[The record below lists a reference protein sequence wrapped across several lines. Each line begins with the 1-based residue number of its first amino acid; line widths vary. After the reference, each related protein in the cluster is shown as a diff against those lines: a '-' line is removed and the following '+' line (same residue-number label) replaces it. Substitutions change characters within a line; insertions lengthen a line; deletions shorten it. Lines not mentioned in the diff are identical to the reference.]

1 MQLYIYIQH
10 PELKLTISPPPPPP
24 PPPRHRITETRHY
37 PFLFFLHK
45 DPTGATNGTVEVKTG
60 AKVLIGTVEW
70 TVVAA
75 GTGGS
80 SMDVLRLPPPSP
92 PPLVLFESAPRQE
105 TASAAVWAIL
115 GALNDTHTAQDTAP
129 RLIPPPR
136 PLVLAKPV
144 GLLSNVSYPFLDS
157 FPSTAWMNA
166 LTATEDSLA
175 VRTLCTAHHRTP
187 HTAHRTPHTAHRTP
201 HTIVHCIP
209 RCIRG
214 I

>member
-1 MQLYIYIQH
+1 
-10 PELKLTISPPPPPP
+10 
-24 PPPRHRITETRHY
+24 
-37 PFLFFLHK
+37 
-45 DPTGATNGTVEVKTG
+45 
-60 AKVLIGTVEW
+60 
-70 TVVAA
+70 
-75 GTGGS
+75 
-80 SMDVLRLPPPSP
+80 MDV

-136 PLVLAKPV
+136 PIVLAKPV

-187 HTAHRTPHTAHRTP
+187 HTAHRTPHTAHRTLSYTAYLGAFVEFNCRNADVSCSLP
-201 HTIVHCIP
+201 YRSTLDHVRMLECQNVLRMVQMVQMLKCSYPYVSNVRAHRLADRTTARRPCTTTRAHG
-209 RCIRG
+209 RCTAELCPLVILC
-214 I
+214 